1 MLEGPPDEVAAVLAW
16 LRQGPAYARVETVEV
31 TEEPVEGLRGFEI
44 G

>member
-1 MLEGPPDEVAAVLAW
+1 VAAGLAG